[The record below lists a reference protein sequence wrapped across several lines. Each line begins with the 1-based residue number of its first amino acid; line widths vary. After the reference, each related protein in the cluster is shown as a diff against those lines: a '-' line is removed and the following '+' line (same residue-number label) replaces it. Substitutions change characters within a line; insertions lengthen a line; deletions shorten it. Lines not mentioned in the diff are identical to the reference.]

1 MIAGKAHPEDRGGQA
16 LIHKWINFIR
26 RQEVRPHVMFLSDY
40 DMLLTAHLVQGV
52 DVWIN
57 TPQRPWEACGTSGM
71 KVLVN
76 GGINLSELD
85 GWWAEAYAADLGWS
99 IGDGKEHGNDPG
111 LDRFEAE
118 KLYDL
123 LEHEVVPEFYN
134 RNENGIP
141 VAWISRMRES
151 IARLTPRF
159 SASRTVREYTELH
172 YIPAATNYRSR
183 VADKGAVGRQITNW
197 RRNLEN
203 KWPEIRL
210 GELKV
215 ETVGDQHQFEIEI
228 FLSEINPQ
236 DVQVELYANGC
247 KGMAPL
253 REEMK
258 PATQR
263 VGALGSLIFSAVVSL
278 SRSPADHTVRIVPRF
293 EGVSV
298 PLEETRVLWQR

>member
-1 MIAGKAHPEDRGGQA
+1 
-16 LIHKWINFIR
+16 
-26 RQEVRPHVMFLSDY
+26 MFLSDY

-99 IGDGKEHGNDPG
+99 IGDGKEHGNDAG
-111 LDRFEAE
+111 LDRSEAE

-123 LEHEVVPEFYN
+123 LEHEVVPQFYN
-134 RNENGIP
+134 RDEHGIP
-141 VAWISRMRES
+141 VAWVSRMRES
-151 IARLTPRF
+151 MAQLTPRF

-183 VADKGAVGRQITNW
+183 VNEKGKTGRQIIEW
-197 RRNLEN
+197 RRKLEDN
-203 KWPEIRL
+203 WSKIRL

-215 ETVGDQHQFEIEI
+215 EKVGEHHQFQIEV
-228 FLSEINPQ
+228 FLNDLDPHA
-236 DVQVELYANGC
+236 VQVELYANGVQ
-247 KGMAPL
+247 GNAAV
-253 REEMK
+253 REEMALA
-258 PATQR
+258 PRSVA
-263 VGALGSLIFSAVVSL
+263 GLGSFAYSATL
-278 SRSPADHTVRIVPRF
+278 SSPCSSADFTVRIIPRF
-293 EGVSV
+293 EDVSV
-298 PLEETRVLWQR
+298 PLEETRILWQR